1 MTEAQAQENVE
12 FDPLELISAERTG
25 PRRVGDFPRLLL
37 NAIRLALRADRPGLL
52 VTAGLQLASSLLL
65 GVQVLLSKNVLDAV
79 LASNAG
85 KQSLLSATPA
95 LLGLAA
101 VTAVTA
107 SSTVYVTQRQRVLS
121 EKVRRHVFGLVH
133 AVTVS
138 VDLEEFERPRFFDR
152 LQRVQ
157 LNALLK
163 PATVTQSVVGLV
175 SGLVGVLT
183 LITSLIILQ
192 PLLVP
197 LLALGGVPALI
208 ANRKAGRLEFR
219 FALAQTPLLRQ
230 RDYVNE
236 VLTGRPEAKEVRAF
250 GLGHHL
256 ADRYG
261 SLYDTF
267 VENLAH
273 HIRRRTTLT
282 LIGTLAAAALTA
294 GTFVLLLVLVSRGDI
309 SLADAGA
316 SVIAIRLLGTRV
328 EALFRGSSGLYESS
342 LFLADL
348 DAFLQMEQQP
358 PAPDSAIDPGR
369 LQTLECQGLSFR
381 YPGSTVDAVRGVD
394 LHIEAG
400 QIVALVGENGSG
412 KTTLA
417 KLLAQLYR
425 PTAGKI
431 LWNGA
436 DTNSIG
442 SHVLRDR
449 VAVIFQDFVRY
460 ALPARDNIGL
470 GRVDRLDDLA
480 AVRRAAKRARAD
492 TFLAALPGA
501 YETIL
506 SREFKD
512 GRDLSLGQWQ
522 RVAIARAFFR
532 DAPFV
537 VLDEPSAALDPRAEY
552 ELFRTMRQLLGK
564 RTVLLISH
572 RFSSVRF
579 ADVIYVMHRGKIVE
593 HGTHDEL
600 MAAAG
605 RYAEMFSLQAAAYL

>member
-1 MTEAQAQENVE
+1 VPEAPAQENVE
-12 FDPLELISAERTG
+12 FDPLEVISAERTG
-25 PRRVGDFPRLLL
+25 PRRLTDLPRLLL
-37 NAIRLALRADRPGLL
+37 NSLRLALRADRPGLL
-52 VTAGLQLASSLLL
+52 VIAGLQLGSSLLL
-65 GVQVLLSKNVLDAV
+65 GVQVLLSKTVLDAV
-79 LASNAG
+79 LANNAA
-85 KQSLLSATPA
+85 KHSLLSATPA

-101 VTAVTA
+101 VTAVTT

-138 VDLEEFERPRFFDR
+138 VDLEEFERPRFYDR

-163 PATVTQSVVGLV
+163 PATVTQSVIALV
-175 SGLVGVLT
+175 SGLAGVLT
-183 LITSLIILQ
+183 LLASLIVLQ

-197 LLALGGVPALI
+197 LLALGGIPALI

-219 FALAQTPLLRQ
+219 FAIGQTPLLRQ

-236 VLTGRPEAKEVRAF
+236 VLTGRPQAKEVRAF
-250 GLGHHL
+250 TLGRHL
-256 ADRYG
+256 ADRYAR
-261 SLYDTF
+261 LYDTY
-267 VENLAH
+267 VDNLVR
-273 HIRRRTTLT
+273 HIRRRTALT
-282 LIGTLAAAALTA
+282 LIGTLGAAVLTA
-294 GTFVLLLVLVSRGDI
+294 GTFVILLVLVSRGDI

-316 SVIAIRLLGTRV
+316 SLIAIRLLGTRV

-348 DAFLQMEQQP
+348 NTFLQMEQP
-358 PAPDSAIDPGR
+358 PAPEPAEDPGPLR
-369 LQTLECQGLSFR
+369 TLECQGLSFR
-381 YPGSTVDAVRGVD
+381 YPGTTVDAVRRVD
-394 LHIEAG
+394 LRIESG

-417 KLLAQLYR
+417 KLLAQLYT

-431 LWNGA
+431 LWNGTDA
-436 DTNSIG
+436 SSIG
-442 SHVLRDR
+442 SHALRDR

-501 YETIL
+501 YDTIL
-506 SREFKD
+506 SREFRD
-512 GRDLSLGQWQ
+512 GRELSLGQWQ

-579 ADVIYVMHRGKIVE
+579 ADVIFVMHRGKIVE